1 MRCSVGDSRHYQT
14 EMYFF
19 LVILMLGVIP
29 SICKGQ
35 HENTCNVVPKD
46 IYIEVRS
53 DIDVVC
59 QTSCVHDK
67 IFWTLNNRPVDKS
80 LSNTINSS
88 HTVLSL
94 RNFTHQS
101 ATLLCR
107 SENTQQVLGGTTI
120 KTYSKPSKISCFL
133 HGTDQ
138 TTEGSPDQITCK
150 WEHHFNPSKKIN
162 YILNASS
169 SVLTNQPTFE
179 ICKSSSTNCTNIIN
193 LKLFDHNITV
203 RAKID
208 DYLEVD
214 SDPYTFHP
222 NDILKM
228 IPPQLKVTPVS
239 DDLLVEWRR
248 ARLSQKCH
256 CQVKYSKAVNERTS
270 ELVLNETLNGNE
282 HGKVTIEKVES
293 CSNYTFSVRCAL
305 DKAPWSDWSQ
315 KIVLTT
321 KLNKRDVK
329 LRLWR
334 KIAELEKNGVR
345 KVHAMWTEIPS
356 TCQDTFTYTIKQ
368 TPYKEHMMGVNYT
381 DTLCG
386 KSTCDVNQD
395 AHRIHLTVQNK
406 APLEFMDSVYVP
418 AIGESLPQVTD
429 IQTSTL
435 EGVILVSWKAPIQPV
450 SGYMIDWTHNGNQY
464 QWKESNDT
472 NTTLSNLLDKT
483 PYNIT
488 VTPLFDDKTGHG
500 TQALQICS
508 RVAAPGN
515 VTIRVKA
522 NDKSALVSWDVKSQ
536 EACSGA
542 AVNYTVFYRTQD
554 GGPQLNVTVNGTEC
568 HLKDLNPDTQYSVY
582 VKATALTGTTKSSEN
597 SFKTKRFGPGIITAV
612 SVCGSII
619 ILLVLSL
626 GLSCAVQWKK
636 FREKP
641 VPNPGN
647 SSVAL
652 WPASSRQE
660 GMCPFQ
666 PFSNPTESLCDKV
679 YTEETLRMSISPL
692 VTSCNGNLMSDQTDE
707 YVDPGTVPA
716 PDEQNEDLV
725 NHAETQHL
733 SSPDDSTALLP
744 SETSPYRSQTFV
756 ESPVSKPNNHC
767 KRLPVK
773 QPEKTALVTVYV
785 TLDMFE
791 QGQGR

>member
-1 MRCSVGDSRHYQT
+1 
-14 EMYFF
+14 MYFF
-19 LVILMLGVIP
+19 LVLFILGVTP

-46 IYIEVRS
+46 KYIEVGS
-53 DIDVVC
+53 NIDIVC
-59 QTSCVHDK
+59 QTSCVHGK
-67 IFWTLNNRPVDKS
+67 IFWTINNRSVDKR

-101 ATLLCR
+101 AILQCH
-107 SENTQQVLGGTTI
+107 SEDIQQVLGGTTI
-120 KTYSKPSKISCFL
+120 KTYSKPINISCIL
-133 HGTDQ
+133 HKKDQ
-138 TTEGSPDQITCK
+138 TFEGSPDQITCK
-150 WEHHFNPSKKIN
+150 WEHEVNPSLAVN
-162 YILNASS
+162 YVLRASS
-169 SVLTNQPTFE
+169 SEQLFE
-179 ICKSSSTNCTNIIN
+179 ICNSSSTNCNNEIDLLLQNYT
-193 LKLFDHNITV
+193 ITV
-203 RAKID
+203 RAKTFAW
-208 DYLEVD
+208 EVD
-214 SDPYTFHP
+214 SDPYTFNPDH
-222 NDILKM
+222 ILKM
-228 IPPQLKVTPVS
+228 IPPQLKEPTVS
-239 DDLLVEWRR
+239 DDLLVEWER
-248 ARLSQKCH
+248 ADLSKWCR
-256 CQVKYSKAVNERTS
+256 CQVKYSKAVNGRTS
-270 ELVLNETLNGNE
+270 EWVRNKNLTKHE

-315 KIVLTT
+315 EKVLTT

-334 KIAELEKNGVR
+334 KIDELDKNGVR
-345 KVHAMWTEIPS
+345 KVHAMWMEIPS

-368 TPYKEHMMGVNYT
+368 TPYKEHMVGVNYT

-386 KSTCDVNQD
+386 KPTCDVDVSQD
-395 AHRIHLTVQNK
+395 AHRINLTVHNK
-406 APLEFMDSVYVP
+406 DLLEFMDSVYVP

-472 NTTLSNLLDKT
+472 NTALSNLLDKT

-508 RVAAPGN
+508 RVADPGN
-515 VTIRVKA
+515 VTIHVKA
-522 NDKSALVSWDVKSQ
+522 NDKSALVSWNVSQ
-536 EACSGA
+536 EACS
-542 AVNYTVFYRTQD
+542 D
-554 GGPQLNVTVNGTEC
+554 VTVDGTERVNS
-568 HLKDLNPDTQYSVY
+568 LKDLNPDTQYSVY

-597 SFKTKRFGPGIITAV
+597 SFKTKRFGPGLITAV
-612 SVCGSII
+612 GICGSII
-619 ILLVLSL
+619 ILIVLSL

-636 FREKP
+636 FQEKP

-647 SSVAL
+647 SSMAS
-652 WPASSRQE
+652 WPALSRQE
-660 GMCPFQ
+660 GICPFQ
-666 PFSNPTESLCDKV
+666 PFSNPTESLCDRV
-679 YTEETLRMSISPL
+679 YTEETQRMSISPPA
-692 VTSCNGNLMSDQTDE
+692 TGCNGNLMSDQTDE

-733 SSPDDSTALLP
+733 SSPDDSTALLS

-756 ESPVSKPNNHC
+756 ESPASKHVNHS
-767 KRLPVK
+767 KRVPVK

-785 TLDMFE
+785 TLDMFQ